1 MTHTLPSDL
10 ANANSLIEPT
20 IQILRDISGDSS
32 FDIWKLFNWMIV
44 VVHWS
49 LLANLGQ
56 IAPTAYDTTIPNDPQ
71 PVPFPPTNN
80 IFINQSLFEI
90 YSGYSNSTLEP
101 LFAEIGFTPPP
112 PVLLDDQNR
121 LMPVETTLLRSYTC
135 TQRQP
140 KGPIS
145 LIISVISAD
154 YALIVGAYTITL
166 YIAGRIQKRKDA
178 GKFWQM
184 NTLIISKFSQ
194 LGF

>member
-1 MTHTLPSDL
+1 MTHTLASDL
-10 ANANSLIEPT
+10 ANANSLLKPT
-20 IQILRDISGDSS
+20 VQVLRDISGDSS

-44 VVHWS
+44 VLHWS

-56 IAPTAYDTTIPNDPQ
+56 IAPTAYDTTIWNDPQ

-90 YSGYSNSTLEP
+90 YSGYSNSTLLP
-101 LFAEIGFTPPP
+101 FFMRVGITPPP
-112 PVLLDDQNR
+112 PVLLDDHNR
-121 LMPVETTLLRSYTC
+121 LTPVETTLLRSYMC

-140 KGPIS
+140 RRSIS

-166 YIAGRIQKRKDA
+166 YIAGRIQKKKDA

-184 NTLIISKFSQ
+184 NTLIVSTF
-194 LGF
+194 G